1 VNTDN
6 LVIKLKEGNE
16 KERLAAL
23 RHLEQQGDET
33 AINALVD
40 LLMHEH
46 NRLVQEAAVA
56 ALIRINTPQVAE
68 AMVQL
73 LESTDAWVRNAA
85 VEILQGLGETAFDVV
100 RDLLQSSDPDLRLF
114 AVSVLGE
121 AKYRKAISLLQEVVN
136 NDSNVNVVA
145 AAVEYL
151 GEMGG
156 RITDVRCLEN
166 VGRRFKDPFLH
177 YAVAEALKKIGHM

>member
-1 VNTDN
+1 MNTDN

-40 LLMHEH
+40 LLTLEH
-46 NRLVQEAAVA
+46 SRLVQEAAVA
-56 ALIRINTPQVAE
+56 ALIRINMPQVAE
-68 AMVQL
+68 AVVQL

-85 VEILQGLGETAFDVV
+85 VEILQGLGETASDVV
-100 RDLLQSSDPDLRLF
+100 RDLLQSFDPDLRLF
-114 AVSVLGE
+114 AVNVLGE
-121 AKYRKAISLLQEVVN
+121 AKYRKAVSLLQEVVN

-151 GEMGG
+151 GEMGS
-156 RITDVRCLEN
+156 RVTDVRCLEN
-166 VGRRFKDPFLH
+166 AGRRFKDPFLH
-177 YAVAEALKKIGHM
+177 YAVDEALKKIGHM